1 LRGLARRLERAEQA
15 LRALTPPPTRGQLQW
30 DDPEGLQAEVQ
41 AILKQRRV
49 EELLEVNYIREVQR
63 RPIRK
68 YRDRPARTEGRVR
81 YVIQVKRNPATIRE
95 VCRLMSWRLYATTAL
110 KERSHWLKRYGC
122 TGAHHGLSETS
133 YVCFLNILR
142 QTWNG
147 HQGHQ
152 VIA

>member
-1 LRGLARRLERAEQA
+1 
-15 LRALTPPPTRGQLQW
+15 LRALTPPPTRGQLQR
-30 DDPEGLQAEVQ
+30 DDLEALQAEVQ

-95 VCRLMSWRLYATTAL
+95 VCRLMSRLLYATTAL
-110 KERSHWLKRYGC
+110 KECSHWLKRYGC

-133 YVCFLNILR
+133 D
-142 QTWNG
+142 G
-147 HQGHQ
+147 
-152 VIA
+152 